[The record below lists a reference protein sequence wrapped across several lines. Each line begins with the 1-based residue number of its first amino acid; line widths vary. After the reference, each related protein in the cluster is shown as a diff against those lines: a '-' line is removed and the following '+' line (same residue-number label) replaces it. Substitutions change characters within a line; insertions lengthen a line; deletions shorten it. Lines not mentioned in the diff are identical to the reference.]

1 MFKPEFFSQYF
12 SRCYNEKFIF
22 NRTSVLCRKC
32 HKRLHSNHSKWNQST
47 EQFLLRRFVR
57 NAINALNPFVHEF
70 LIFRIFEDNFNNLDQ
85 EKWLHAGTMSGGGNE
100 EFQWYVNDR
109 ANSYTT
115 GGNLHIK
122 PTFTSD
128 IFGEGFLSSGR
139 VIIPEWECTEE
150 WNYGCDR
157 TGGYDH
163 IINPIRSARIDS
175 SRSFAFK
182 YGTLEIRAKMPLGD
196 WLWPALWMMPKDSVY
211 GQWPRSG
218 EIVSC

>member
-1 MFKPEFFSQYF
+1 
-12 SRCYNEKFIF
+12 
-22 NRTSVLCRKC
+22 
-32 HKRLHSNHSKWNQST
+32 
-47 EQFLLRRFVR
+47 
-57 NAINALNPFVHEF
+57 
-70 LIFRIFEDNFNNLDQ
+70 
-85 EKWLHAGTMSGGGNE
+85 MSGGGNE

-128 IFGEGFLSSGR
+128 IFGEDFLYNGR
-139 VIIPEWECTEE
+139 VVIPEWECTEY

-157 TGGYDH
+157 TGGYEH

-175 SRSFAFK
+175 SQSFSFK
-182 YGTLEIRAKMPLGD
+182 YGTLEIRAKLPLGD
-196 WLWPALWMMPKDSVY
+196 WLWPALWMMPTHSVY

-218 EIVSC
+218 EIVSAYFEIYL